1 MLRLIVH
8 VTTGLCD
15 IEYARLFHIGIPF
28 DSSSSLLDHISIEL
42 LTNPVVL
49 LSFGV
54 GTIVVSTKLFIVYL
68 TTGLL
73 NVELLALLFQ
83 HCVYFG
89 DLYNVG
95 LIHLRVDAIL

>member
-8 VTTGLCD
+8 VTIGLCD

-54 GTIVVSTKLFIVYL
+54 GTIVVSKNLFIVYL

-73 NVELLALLFQ
+73 NFEPFTLLFL
-83 HCVYFG
+83 HGVY
-89 DLYNVG
+89 L
-95 LIHLRVDAIL
+95 